1 VGQGQ
6 CQGKLPEGR
15 GRGVQGASDGDRGE
29 ASQAGREW
37 VLRRERGVLA
47 ANGMGE
53 GVEEEEVSHRTA
65 VMQMHVA
72 RPPNRAGLAE
82 SAFASLATSKLPF
95 SSFVAIAGGVLPRAF
110 PHIPWPLPG

>member
-1 VGQGQ
+1 M
-6 CQGKLPEGR
+6 
-15 GRGVQGASDGDRGE
+15 QGASDGDRGE

-72 RPPNRAGLAE
+72 RPPNSAGLAE
-82 SAFASLATSKLPF
+82 CAFPFASDCHLAALWRLQVVCSHEHFRTSLGHCQVKF
-95 SSFVAIAGGVLPRAF
+95 ACNAGG
-110 PHIPWPLPG
+110 HITGRDT